1 MSLMALLSL
10 ALLFLFTLTSYV
22 PHGPTVPGP
31 TVPLLSLA
39 LLFLFTLTS
48 YVPHGPTVP
57 GPTVPGPTVPI
68 HPN

>member
-10 ALLFLFTLTSYV
+10 TLSLFTLTSYFPHGLLSLALLSLFTLTSYV
-22 PHGPTVPGP
+22 PHGPTV
-31 TVPLLSLA
+31 L
-39 LLFLFTLTS
+39 
-48 YVPHGPTVP
+48 